1 MINACDSPIC
11 HDMRECFAKQE
22 YRKQKRC
29 MILVETYHGDYACP
43 FCKARREDRTDGEE
57 RKLL

>member
-1 MINACDSPIC
+1 MIDIYTSPPC

-29 MILVETYHGDYACP
+29 VILTSTYPGDYDCP
-43 FCKARREDRTDGEE
+43 FCKQRKEDRTDEE
-57 RKLL
+57 TRKR